1 MTSVENPQPSRE
13 GETVVGPKR
22 QKDWWDGVFD
32 DGPAA
37 KRGCFGCL
45 TVLGI
50 GALALFGYTVYSF
63 QQSAVQHV
71 KDEQAAEVERATRG
85 PSETNTN
92 AMCDLAVKSVLVSED
107 SFDPEWGGSF
117 HAEGDIGVVSKK
129 FDSTNGFGAKLTSRY
144 TCKWN
149 SKTDTIV
156 SLEVTD
162 PYGETRKLR

>member
-1 MTSVENPQPSRE
+1 MTDEISRSQNARE
-13 GETVVGPKR
+13 ITADQR
-22 QKDWWDGVFD
+22 KDSLW
-32 DGPAA
+32 
-37 KRGCFGCL
+37 GCL
-45 TVLGI
+45 IVPGLLALG
-50 GALALFGYTVYSF
+50 LFGYTVYTF
-63 QQSAVQHV
+63 QQAAAERV
-71 KDEQAAEVERATRG
+71 KNEQAAKIEEASRG

-156 SLEVTD
+156 SLEITD